1 MRTNFTHTKV
11 LKLSRDTSSLLL
23 AYNKLRTKF
32 YLKIHFIYK
41 TFKLHF
47 DKNIA
52 VRKTSGDFSLMVNKT
67 TVRFSNHR
75 NYTLHIKSQKEQK
88 NRRKLLSN
96 TAP

>member
-11 LKLSRDTSSLLL
+11 LKLCRDTSSLLL
-23 AYNKLRTKF
+23 AYIRLRTKF

-52 VRKTSGDFSLMVNKT
+52 VPKTLSHFSLMGNKT
-67 TVRFSNHR
+67 TVRFSNHG
-75 NYTLHIKSQKEQK
+75 NYILAH
-88 NRRKLLSN
+88 
-96 TAP
+96 